1 MRLPQPVRS
10 PSAFDQSFDGD
21 PIPVDPGEPVPV
33 PVYRDANG
41 RVVEKEA
48 NGPIPVPVRRPVTSP
63 AKSEPAPGE
72 FSKIRQ
78 LDQALSGA
86 SRHEEEWNRTPNIT
100 GTGAIH
106 VKSFHCKLTGDC
118 LNLLDQQINEWLDAH
133 PQYEVKQVTT
143 TVGEWSGKTRE
154 PNLIVNVWV

>member
-1 MRLPQPVRS
+1 MRRAEPLRS
-10 PSAFDQSFDGD
+10 PNAFDRSFEDEPISMDGSAS
-21 PIPVDPGEPVPV
+21 EPEPV

-41 RVVEKEA
+41 RIVDRPPA
-48 NGPIPVPVRRPVTSP
+48 PQPVRR
-63 AKSEPAPGE
+63 EPAPSQPASAGNGE
-72 FSKIRQ
+72 TKIRQ

-86 SRHEEEWNRTPNIT
+86 TRHEETWNRTPNVT
-100 GTGAIH
+100 GAGAIH

-133 PQYEVKQVTT
+133 PQYEVKLVTT
-143 TVGEWSGKTRE
+143 SVGEWSGKTRE

>member
-1 MRLPQPVRS
+1 MRS

-21 PIPVDPGEPVPV
+21 SIPVDSGEPMPV
-33 PVYRDANG
+33 PIYRDANG
-41 RVVEKEA
+41 RVVEK
-48 NGPIPVPVRRPVTSP
+48 GDDPPSPVPVRRAPTSSGASDP
-63 AKSEPAPGE
+63 TPGE

-86 SRHEEEWNRTPNIT
+86 SRHEEAWNRTPNVT
-100 GTGAIH
+100 GMGAIH

-143 TVGEWSGKTRE
+143 SVGEWSGKTRE